1 VPLAL
6 AAVHDAVHAGNTA
19 LAAGDSNGAGKHLV
33 EVRAMLGVLGLDPL
47 SEPWSAGGG
56 SEGLLEVI
64 GALVTVALEQRAA
77 AKARKD
83 YDTADAIRDGL
94 AAAGIAV
101 EDTPRGTRWDLG
113 R

>member
-1 VPLAL
+1 VPQAL
-6 AAVHDAVHAGNTA
+6 AAVHEAVHAGNAA
-19 LAAGDSNGAGKHLV
+19 LATGDSNGAGKHLV

-56 SEGLLEVI
+56 SEGLREI
-64 GALVTVALEQRAA
+64 IDALVTVALDQRQA

-83 YDTADAIRDGL
+83 YETADAIRDGL
-94 AAAGIAV
+94 LAAGIAV
-101 EDTPRGTRWDLG
+101 EDTPRGTRWELG